1 MSEYSSKKGG
11 SMIRE
16 YGEALLTA
24 VILAV
29 IIRTFV
35 LQAYTIPSGSMLQT
49 VQIGDYVLVNKFVYG
64 VKIPFTDKY
73 LFRGSDP
80 QIGDIIV
87 FKYPKDPDTDFI
99 KRVVGLPGDVVEM
112 RNKQFYRNGEPVKED
127 YIQQLYPNV
136 IGRLDNVG
144 PFTVPEDSYFVMG
157 DNRDNSDDSRV
168 PTFTARPGAST
179 GRGMPTP
186 IRRASAVWANSF
198 SSAFSPECFPVT
210 AFFRRDGCF
219 FPSGTFRF

>member
-1 MSEYSSKKGG
+1 MSENSSKKGR
-11 SMIRE
+11 SLFRD

-24 VILAV
+24 VILALV
-29 IIRTFV
+29 IRTFF

-73 LFRGSDP
+73 LFRGADP
-80 QIGDIIV
+80 EIGDIIV
-87 FKYPKDPDTDFI
+87 FKYPRDPGTDYI
-99 KRVVGLPGDVVEM
+99 KRVVGLPGDVIEM

-144 PFTVPEDSYFVMG
+144 PITVPEDSYFVMG
-157 DNRDNSDDSRV
+157 DNRDNSEDSRV
-168 PTFTARPGAST
+168 WGCVPRSYIHGKAWRIYWSWDADTH
-179 GRGMPTP
+179 TP
-186 IRRASAVWANSF
+186 RLSRLGHLV
-198 SSAFSPECFPVT
+198 E
-210 AFFRRDGCF
+210 
-219 FPSGTFRF
+219 